1 MSFTK
6 HKLLYFSYEQEHGP
20 LQLLGPASGVSNYL
34 ALEKI
39 YCMLIL
45 QIHAFWPSELSGPKT
60 ILLSHKGKGG
70 GVAGTPGPPLPTPLT
85 KTMVTNK

>member
-1 MSFTK
+1 MSFTY

-60 ILLSHKGKGG
+60 ILLSHKGGG
-70 GVAGTPGPPLPTPLT
+70 GGLWAPQDHPLPTPLT
-85 KTMVTNK
+85 KTVVTNK